1 MKNESE
7 NFSII
12 DKGLTVNGEIS
23 TDGKLIVKGTVKG
36 KLTGETVIIAKEGSV
51 QAETKVGTMTV
62 GGKFEGEVRAMN
74 ELIIL
79 STGNC
84 SGKVACKDLVVEAGG
99 ILNAEVISLKIQD
112 SKSGEEFSLS
122 FG

>member
-51 QAETKVGTMTV
+51 QADTKVGTMTV

>member
-1 MKNESE
+1 VKNESE

-51 QAETKVGTMTV
+51 QADTKVGTMTV

>member
-51 QAETKVGTMTV
+51 QADTKVGTMTV

-112 SKSGEEFSLS
+112 FKSGEEFSLS

>member
-51 QAETKVGTMTV
+51 QADTKVGTMTV

-84 SGKVACKDLVVEAGG
+84 SGKVACKDLVVEAG
-99 ILNAEVISLKIQD
+99 
-112 SKSGEEFSLS
+112 EF
-122 FG
+122 